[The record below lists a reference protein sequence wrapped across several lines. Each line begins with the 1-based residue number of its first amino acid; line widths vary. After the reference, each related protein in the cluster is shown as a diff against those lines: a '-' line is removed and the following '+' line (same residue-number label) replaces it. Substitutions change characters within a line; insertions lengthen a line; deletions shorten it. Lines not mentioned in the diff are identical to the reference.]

1 MPGFMQCRGPN
12 LGFLHAG
19 QASYQLS
26 PSPLTKFWGKNEY
39 VLYMVRWY
47 FKVNYALKRYSRAGQ
62 VAQWIKVLAIKPD
75 DLSMS
80 PRICRVEG
88 EN

>member
-1 MPGFMQCRGPN
+1 
-12 LGFLHAG
+12 
-19 QASYQLS
+19 
-26 PSPLTKFWGKNEY
+26 
-39 VLYMVRWY
+39 MVRWY